1 MRRLLVVL
9 LAAALLAAA
18 AAPLGAQEEEDIE
31 LEDNTDLDS
40 LEAAL
45 NAAQQPPPP
54 VAVLPAIAPADWEG
68 WWQRSLQYQR
78 QDSLERALEWADSTV
93 AAARR
98 TDLHLPTAS
107 SYWLHR
113 AARARRDG
121 DAGLARRYIGLA
133 REAHETSI
141 PALAAGFRADL
152 GVLGLRR
159 SAGELFSR
167 LAAAA
172 REFGVQLRY
181 GAQLLAWVCLGL
193 LCWGLFFCLYVAARH
208 LPRLAHGLAELVP
221 PLLPVSTRTMLAGG
235 LVLGLAAAAAR
246 VSLPAAA
253 LLLAAACVALATT
266 KEKVLLFVSA
276 ALVAA
281 ATVGLSLGHHLFSQI
296 DDEYLETL
304 NRANHAPWSQA
315 LYDKLAAYQRQD
327 STDLLPPYAMA
338 LLDKRAGNAERARA
352 ILTTLAAAA
361 PNAGAVNNLGNLYL
375 AQGSLDAAAACYRQA
390 IEWDP
395 ALALAHYNL
404 AQLHLARLDF
414 NAAREE
420 QAAAVRLDIAGI
432 EARAARTGG
441 VAPLDQWIPARL
453 LWDRVMAGWSPLH
466 GFNPREM
473 ASLSGLPLWLTPPAA
488 LALLALLVLAAVLAR
503 GGAKRDDC
511 LTCGAT
517 VCKRCRT
524 VTLAGETLCG
534 SCAEKIGQAAS
545 PDLQR
550 SLAAGLAVRKHRR
563 LLLRS
568 VAVNLVLPGAALAAA
583 GSTIGAWLLALGWSL
598 FAVALIV
605 GGAGLPAGQ
614 LATGLAGSGAPW
626 WVTGL
631 GCLLLAISWLGVLT
645 HPGGREAGAPLPRTA
660 PPADAAE
667 GGDHA
672 A

>member
-1 MRRLLVVL
+1 MRRLLVML

-18 AAPLGAQEEEDIE
+18 AAPLGAQEEEDLE

-40 LEAAL
+40 LEAA
-45 NAAQQPPPP
+45 PPPP
-54 VAVLPAIAPADWEG
+54 AAVLPAIAPADWEG

-78 QDSLERALEWADSTV
+78 QDSLERALECADSTV

-98 TDLHLPTAS
+98 SDLHLPTAA

-113 AARARRDG
+113 AGRARKSG
-121 DAGLARRYIGLA
+121 DAGLARRYLGLA

-141 PALAAGFRADL
+141 PVLAAGFRSDL
-152 GVLGLRR
+152 GVLGFRR
-159 SAGELFSR
+159 SAGELFTR
-167 LAAAA
+167 LAAAS

-193 LCWGLFFCLYVAARH
+193 LCWGLVFCLYVAARH

-221 PLLPVSTRTMLAGG
+221 PFLPVAARTMLAGG

-253 LLLAAACVALATT
+253 LLLAAACLALAATR
-266 KEKVLLFVSA
+266 EKVLLFVSA
-276 ALVAA
+276 ALVVAA
-281 ATVGLSLGHHLFSQI
+281 AVGLSLGHHLFSQI

-304 NRANHAPWSQA
+304 NRANHAPHSAA
-315 LYDKLAAYQRQD
+315 LYDKLSAYQRQD

-390 IEWDP
+390 IEWD
-395 ALALAHYNL
+395 ASLALPHYNL
-404 AQLHLARLDF
+404 AQLHLLRLDF

-453 LWDRVMAGWSPLH
+453 LWDRVLAGWNPLG

-488 LALLALLVLAAVLAR
+488 LALLVLLALAAALVK
-503 GGAKRDDC
+503 GGAKRDEC
-511 LTCGAT
+511 LTCGT
-517 VCKRCRT
+517 VVCKRCRT
-524 VTLAGETLCG
+524 VTLAGETLCAG
-534 SCAEKIGQAAS
+534 CAEKIGQATSAG
-545 PDLQR
+545 LQR
-550 SLAAGLAVRKHRR
+550 SLAAKLAASKHRR
-563 LLLRS
+563 LVLWS

-598 FAVALIV
+598 FAVAV
-605 GGAGLPAGQ
+605 MAGGAGLPAGQ
-614 LATGLAGSGAPW
+614 LAAGLAGGGAPW

-631 GCLLLAISWLGVLT
+631 GCLLLIVSWLGVLT
-645 HPGGREAGAPLPRTA
+645 HLGDRQAEAPLPTTKTA
-660 PPADAAE
+660 PPPEAAE